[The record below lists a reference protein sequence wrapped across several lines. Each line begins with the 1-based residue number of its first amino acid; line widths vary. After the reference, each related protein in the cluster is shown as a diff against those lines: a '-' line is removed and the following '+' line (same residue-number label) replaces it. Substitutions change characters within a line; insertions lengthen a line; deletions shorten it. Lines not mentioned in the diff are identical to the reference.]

1 MYVVGWVTAVPLML
15 VGLPESQVSLT
26 GTILSFGLFLGMMP
40 RWAALRWSAQSAWC
54 ALGIQ
59 NPRDNNHPSWSAELL
74 RGLLLATGLLSL
86 IVLISLVGPWGQWLG
101 VINGK
106 NLINS
111 LLLGLGVGCA
121 EELIF
126 RGWLW
131 NELNHDL
138 QARNGALIQAII
150 FSLVHTRF
158 NIGLLSTLG
167 LLIGLFLLG
176 IVLAL
181 MRHRN
186 NGSLWA
192 SIGLHGGLVSIWFL
206 INNGLVNFSA
216 EAPTWLIGPGGENP
230 NPIGGIAGCTLLS
243 ALLIAGAF
251 QRKAIR

>member
-1 MYVVGWVTAVPLML
+1 ML
-15 VGLPESQVSLT
+15 VGLPENQVSLT
-26 GTILSFGLFLGMMP
+26 GTIFSFGLFLGMMP
-40 RWAALRWSAQSAWC
+40 RWAALRWQAQSAWR

-59 NPRDNNHPSWSAELL
+59 NPRDNNHPRWWAELL
-74 RGLLLATGLLSL
+74 KGLLVATGLLSL
-86 IVLISLVGPWGQWLG
+86 IVFLTLVGPWGQWLG
-101 VINGK
+101 VINEK

-111 LLLGLGVGCA
+111 LLLGFGVGCA

-131 NELNHDL
+131 NELNHGL

-167 LLIGLFLLG
+167 LLVGLFLLG

-206 INNGLVNFSA
+206 IDNGLVNFSA
-216 EAPTWLIGPGGENP
+216 ETPTWLIGPGGDNP
-230 NPIGGIAGCTLLS
+230 NPIGGMAGCTLLL
-243 ALLIAGAF
+243 ALLIAGTF

>member
-1 MYVVGWVTAVPLML
+1 M
-15 VGLPESQVSLT
+15 
-26 GTILSFGLFLGMMP
+26 
-40 RWAALRWSAQSAWC
+40 
-54 ALGIQ
+54 
-59 NPRDNNHPSWSAELL
+59 
-74 RGLLLATGLLSL
+74 ATGLLSL

-158 NIGLLSTLG
+158 NISLLSTLG

-206 INNGLVNFSA
+206 IDNGLVNFSA
-216 EAPTWLIGPGGENP
+216 ETPTWLIGPGGDNP